1 MEILDWIN
9 RLENGDNT
17 KRILRKAL
25 VDEALTEEEKLIIAY
40 NVFGGQRTAMLL
52 RNAEN
57 NEAGLGR
64 VRRSIGSVF
73 SLDSNDKLIDTIQ
86 QYICTA
92 INREEAGAD
101 IARRYQ
107 YFGMNG
113 GIM

>member
-1 MEILDWIN
+1 MA
-9 RLENGDNT
+9 LEFSQKLHLWFKLHT
-17 KRILRKAL
+17 KFLHNNSLNIRH
-25 VDEALTEEEKLIIAY
+25 
-40 NVFGGQRTAMLL
+40 QRGNIFRCGISCIDHETAMLL

-57 NEAGLGR
+57 NEVGLIR

-73 SLDSNDKLIDTIQ
+73 SLDSDDKLIDTVQ
-86 QYICTA
+86 QYICIA
-92 INREEAGAD
+92 INREETCAD